1 MPLRTGSLLAL
12 IALCGVVARPVA
24 AESTFDHEIR
34 LLVELLRLGPGEV
47 VADIGA
53 GDGEYAIALARVVG
67 EDGRVYATE
76 LEEDDRA
83 DIALAAREAGVD
95 NVVVEAARIDG
106 TGLPAASCDGAFLRT
121 VYHHLTEPRA
131 VAESLFA
138 TIRPGGRLVVIDFP
152 PSFWLGWWTP
162 EGIPEDR
169 GGHGVRPELVVSELE
184 AAGFVR
190 TDTVEKWP
198 TWGFVTR
205 QYAVAFDRP

>member
-1 MPLRTGSLLAL
+1 MPIRTASLLAGVALCL
-12 IALCGVVARPVA
+12 IAPRPVA
-24 AESTFDHEIR
+24 AESTFDQEIR
-34 LLVELLRLGPGEV
+34 LLVELLRIAPGDV

-67 EDGRVYATE
+67 DAGRVYATE

-83 DIALAAREAGVD
+83 AIALAAREAAAQ
-95 NVVVEAARIDG
+95 NVVVETARIDG

-121 VYHHLTEPRA
+121 VYHHLTEPDAMAR
-131 VAESLFA
+131 SLFA

-162 EGIPEDR
+162 EGIPDDR
-169 GGHGVRPELVVSELE
+169 DGHGVRPELVVSELE

-190 TDTVEKWP
+190 TETVEKWP
-198 TWGFVTR
+198 GSGFVTK